1 MGKELSRI
9 CQVSSVGVLADQM
22 AEAEQSKSEVETLL
36 QERVIRY
43 LSVWIIHHSCNSDEP
58 ELLKLFENRF
68 DFDGFIR
75 VLDPSF
81 SWIDEIDPFFDGH

>member
-36 QERVIRY
+36 QERVGHFWIR
-43 LSVWIIHHSCNSDEP
+43 SSHV
-58 ELLKLFENRF
+58 
-68 DFDGFIR
+68 
-75 VLDPSF
+75 VLDCIELFKSF
-81 SWIDEIDPFFDGH
+81 GMICSNVRSTPPLLFD

>member
-36 QERVIRY
+36 QERVRHLSIIR
-43 LSVWIIHHSCNSDEP
+43 
-58 ELLKLFENRF
+58 
-68 DFDGFIR
+68 
-75 VLDPSF
+75 
-81 SWIDEIDPFFDGH
+81 